1 MKLQRKMEGIF
12 FMLRHK
18 YLFFFLIFTVNI
30 FARDILIA
38 NKNIAYK
45 SLILN
50 EDLSLVSNAYMK
62 KYCEPIS
69 LDMIQNN
76 KYISNRFIKKNTV
89 VCKDDV
95 SLYKKNSVIFNFGS
109 IQIERNGKLIFE
121 NDEYIKIKK
130 ENGDIEKIYKDGRIE

>member
-1 MKLQRKMEGIF
+1 
-12 FMLRHK
+12 MLRHK